1 MVTERAFSRDA
12 RIAEEERGSVVVT
25 VLVVREVSPNAESV
39 AAAAELA
46 VRRADWEPYADK
58 REDGRGDELRQLAET
73 MVQKPRKAG
82 AVDEMGLETRRRA
95 IAYGRA
101 RGNA

>member
-1 MVTERAFSRDA
+1 MGVRRDVHGGEVA
-12 RIAEEERGSVVVT
+12 
-25 VLVVREVSPNAESV
+25 VREK
-39 AAAAELA
+39 
-46 VRRADWEPYADK
+46 DADK
-58 REDGRGDELRQLAET
+58 REDGRGDELRQLVET